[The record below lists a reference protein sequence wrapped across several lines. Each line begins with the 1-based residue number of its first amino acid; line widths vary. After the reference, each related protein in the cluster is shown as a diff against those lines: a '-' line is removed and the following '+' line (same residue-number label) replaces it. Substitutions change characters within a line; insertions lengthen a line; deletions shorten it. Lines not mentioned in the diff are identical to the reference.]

1 MKIKNFVQVVL
12 GALVIS
18 SCTNDDGTYTEPIT
32 MYEKI
37 GGTWNLSRIKQVDE
51 LAVANKSG
59 VTEMDLTD
67 YFETFSISLNETD
80 SHSPS
85 TFTTSGAPEILPSEG
100 FWKLDRAFQNWDGS
114 PVKVQFFSDAACT
127 NQTGEVSI
135 TSVPGSVPLMELTM
149 TRSTNGT
156 PFVSYVY
163 TLIPVMNINE

>member
-1 MKIKNFVQVVL
+1 MKLKNFVLL
-12 GALVIS
+12 GLWALILS
-18 SCTNDDGTYTEPIT
+18 SCATENGVFTEPIT

-67 YFETFSISLNETD
+67 YFETFSISLNET
-80 SHSPS
+80 SSYAPS
-85 TFTTSGAPEILPSEG
+85 TFSTSGAPEILPTDG
-100 FWKLDRAFQNWDGS
+100 YWKLDNAFQNWDGT

-127 NQTGEVSI
+127 VKTGEVSI
-135 TSVPGSVPLMELTM
+135 SSVPGSIPLMELTM
-149 TRSTNGT
+149 TRSTNGS

-163 TLIPVMNINE
+163 TLIPVMDNNE